1 MARIALPSL
10 PPGFPQTRE
19 AMHRLAEDVI
29 KVAREHATGEFSLV
43 RTPGGFGTPV
53 FGEGRQVRVE
63 GTDLVVASAAGEQR
77 APISSPAAAADLIGR
92 DELPEGLDPSVDPLE
107 IEAESA
113 AALAAAF
120 EAGEAILRRLGGGA
134 GTGDDPTAPTLWP
147 EHFDIA
153 IEMGHAED
161 GLRANYGMSPGDE
174 NHPSPYFYVGP
185 WDARPEGDLWNGSG
199 FNGAEI
205 SYEELSRAADPV
217 EAAVEFA
224 NRRKQALEEDG

>member
-1 MARIALPSL
+1 MARIALPPL

-19 AMHRLAEDVI
+19 GMHRLAEDVI

-43 RTPGGFGTPV
+43 RSRGGFGTRL
-53 FGEGRQVRVE
+53 FGLGRQIRVE
-63 GTDLVVASAAGEQR
+63 GTELVVASGAGERR

-92 DELPEGLDPSVDPLE
+92 DDLPEGLDPSTDPLG
-107 IEAESA
+107 IEADSA

-120 EAGEAILRRLGGGA
+120 EAGEAILRRLAEGA
-134 GTGDDPTAPTLWP
+134 GTGDEPTEPTLWP

-153 IEMGHAED
+153 IEMGRSGD

-174 NHPSPYFYVGP
+174 NHPNPYFYVGP
-185 WDARPEGDLWNGSG
+185 WDARPEGDLWNGNG
-199 FNGAEI
+199 FSGAEI

-224 NRRKQALEEDG
+224 TRRKQALEEDG